1 MFRKFRRK
9 AAINRLIEERLYEIV
24 ADEMEKGD
32 IRQGLW
38 AKAFSLSS
46 GDEQAAKSKYIELRV
61 DSLGDES
68 TLIHALI
75 EEFESNSNTVETEFC
90 QTTEDNILQNPE
102 PEGQEENIA
111 KNDYQKKLAEK
122 REAHRKELAFKL
134 FQKEKRER
142 GAS

>member
-1 MFRKFRRK
+1 MFQKFRIK

-24 ADEMEKGD
+24 VGEIAKGN

-61 DSLGDES
+61 DSLKDES

-75 EEFESNSNTVETEFC
+75 EEFEGNGNTVETEFE
-90 QTTEDNILQNPE
+90 QTTEDIILQNPE
-102 PEGQEENIA
+102 PRTQNPEPRTQNPEPRTQNLVR
-111 KNDYQKKLAEK
+111 KK
-122 REAHRKELAFKL
+122 RKAP
-134 FQKEKRER
+134 RMSIR
-142 GAS
+142 TS